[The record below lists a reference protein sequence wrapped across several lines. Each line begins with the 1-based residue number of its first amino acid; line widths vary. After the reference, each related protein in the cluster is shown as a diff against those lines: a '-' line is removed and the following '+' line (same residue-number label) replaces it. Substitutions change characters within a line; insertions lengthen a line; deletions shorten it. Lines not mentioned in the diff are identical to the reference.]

1 MSNRFPKRAYSGP
14 TAGLQDEM
22 ERAFARLKF
31 DGGDA
36 TFTSA
41 SPSSWAGTPPSSL
54 SEAIDRLAYHVASG
68 AGAVP
73 IVELP

>member
-1 MSNRFPKRAYSGP
+1 MSNRFSKRAYSGA
-14 TAGLQDEM
+14 TAGLQNEM

-31 DGGDA
+31 DGG
-36 TFTSA
+36 TVSFTSA
-41 SPSSWAGTPPSSL
+41 SPESWAGTPPSSL